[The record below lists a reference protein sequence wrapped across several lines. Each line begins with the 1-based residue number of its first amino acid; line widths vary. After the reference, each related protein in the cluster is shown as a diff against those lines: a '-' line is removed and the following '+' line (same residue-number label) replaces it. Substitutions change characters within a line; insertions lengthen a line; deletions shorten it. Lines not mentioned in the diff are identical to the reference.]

1 MTNLTELYTL
11 LSEKELL
18 EIQGNLFKKFPPHF
32 PLHFYTG
39 KISEISDEQ
48 QQFLVK
54 FEIANEDLSRFNIQ
68 NDGQL
73 TINTIEDLNR
83 INALIDDKIKITGIY
98 ENSKEPGQDIITIL
112 EKEKKFFE
120 FRLKIYLDTNSREI
134 IPYDYFEQ
142 EIDFDDNISEFT
154 EEEQEASAKYYDEKR
169 SRINTV
175 EEAVD
180 FLIHEE
186 LNEDQ
191 ISEIRNKSLSSK
203 FDNLG
208 GLFGQGMYFRNIFIY
223 PNKNEN
229 FIQHLKTYDP
239 QYMVDRGEFGEGII
253 EDFLWRKLNHYVIT
267 EENKKKIAELRKEEY
282 KEESFWSNYITEQL
296 LSYNL
301 DEAIITEY
309 LDLEDKKDTDDGNFM
324 DCHYQ
329 QKRIIAG
336 LSEDESRIFE
346 NMKQDFLTLQNLVLQ
361 IKHNHERNRKEK
373 NK

>member
-83 INALIDDKIKITGIY
+83 INALIDDKIKITGIS

-142 EIDFDDNISEFT
+142 EMDFDDNISELT

-169 SRINTV
+169 SKINTV

-186 LNEDQ
+186 WNEDQ

-229 FIQHLKTYDP
+229 FIHHLKTYDP
-239 QYMVDRGEFGEGII
+239 QYMVDHGEFGEGII

-301 DEAIITEY
+301 DEPIITEY
-309 LDLEDKKDTDDGNFM
+309 LNLEDKKDTDEDNFM
-324 DCHYQ
+324 DYHYQ
-329 QKRIIAG
+329 QKKIIAG

-346 NMKQDFLTLQNLVLQ
+346 NMKQDFLTLENLELQ